1 MQVTSSNN
9 IKIYNLSSGKSLPDW
24 ISERKRRLLQKKD
37 VDIRRRIELIQDFE
51 MPGVSTGIK
60 ISRDG
65 KFIIAAGLY
74 KPRIRCY
81 DVNNLSM
88 KFERC
93 FDAEA
98 VQFELLSDDYS
109 KIALLLCDR
118 TIEFHAQYG
127 GYYKTRIPKFG
138 RDMAYHD
145 ESCDLLVVGASSE
158 IYRLNLE
165 QGRYLNSYQ
174 TDASS
179 INKIA
184 VHSGLDMIVCG
195 TVEGKIEAWDPR
207 MRQRISILDCA
218 MSCMAENT
226 IVDGFPSV
234 TSLSF
239 KHGLT
244 LAVGTYTGQTLLY
257 DIRTNKPFIVKD
269 NLYGLPIKNI
279 EFIKNEDLVASLDS
293 KCVKFWKQNTGK
305 NYTTIQTPVHLND
318 LCIVPNSGL
327 LFLANEEKKI
337 LSYFIPNIGPAP
349 KWCCFL
355 DNITEELEESK
366 QDTVYDDY
374 KFVTKKELEELH
386 LDHLQGTNL
395 LRAYMHGY
403 FMDIRLY
410 NKARSIVQPEAYK
423 DVKKKMVRNKIE
435 SERRNQ
441 VIVKQLPNVNR
452 EYAQRLLEMKASDKK
467 GVTPLDDDRF
477 KAMFENPDYEIKETD
492 EEYNRMKAVIERAAK
507 KKKGFTVFANMDQ
520 MEALKDE
527 DKKKEDYTSS
537 EEEESE
543 EEDEP
548 EEDLEDESEEESE
561 AKQKPSF
568 KAVDSDRFSLLNKD
582 NEEED
587 KMVPIEERLRNF
599 TSSAKATESK
609 GGNKELTFTL
619 KKHSEKQSKREEER
633 KTHLKERA
641 QFRRPAK
648 YRRK

>member
-109 KIALLLCDR
+109 K
-118 TIEFHAQYG
+118 F
-127 GYYKTRIPKFG
+127 
-138 RDMAYHD
+138 
-145 ESCDLLVVGASSE
+145 
-158 IYRLNLE
+158 
-165 QGRYLNSYQ
+165 
-174 TDASS
+174 SS

-226 IVDGFPSV
+226 M
-234 TSLSF
+234 
-239 KHGLT
+239 
-244 LAVGTYTGQTLLY
+244 TLLY

-537 EEEESE
+537 EEEESV